1 MTAPTRNEPAL
12 ETDFALPSFRSLYAL
27 TVCVAVLVASDGLF
41 WWLGYESLRYPFG
54 VNLSLIAAVLG
65 GARIVYGALVSLLDG
80 DVGADLALAIA
91 MVAALLLGEYWV
103 AAEVVLIA
111 MIGES
116 LEALTFSRT
125 HRELRKIFELRPCS
139 VRLRRNGESI
149 EVSMDQVTA
158 GDTVEVRPGDRV
170 PVDGT
175 VLSGRSSVDQSTL
188 TGESVPIDK
197 GEGDAVFAGT
207 MNQFG
212 ALEVRVDKVGDDT
225 TLGQVIQMVAKARR
239 NKAQVERV
247 ADRMARYFLPFVMV
261 MAAATFVYTNYAA
274 LQQLAAGGS
283 GALEWMPT
291 LAVLVVACPCAL
303 ILATPAAM
311 MAAIAWLARHGVL
324 TTGGAAIE
332 RLATVT
338 RFAFDKTGT
347 LTEGKLELGECI
359 PLGDHDA
366 KEILRFAAS
375 AEQSSEHLIA
385 GVLVQAATDQN
396 IPLEPVED
404 FQALP
409 GAGVFASVPSG
420 ASPHSDST
428 TCAVLVGNR
437 RLMVERD
444 IPVASEADAAI
455 ERLEQAAQTPLLVC
469 VDEQIIGAVGVRDT
483 VRTEAA
489 DVIAE
494 LRKIGIEQIA
504 LVTGD
509 RRAAAAQVATAVGIE
524 RFEAELHPDE
534 KANWL
539 ADWCEVTTEG
549 GATEEED
556 ASLRADTTSSESA
569 RVAMVGDGVND
580 APALAIAD
588 VGLALG
594 GVGSDIAAEAGDLIL
609 MGAPLSPLPGL
620 VKLSRETVRIIRQ
633 NIILFAFLFNL
644 TGIVLTGWLMPT
656 WSEAWMARS
665 PVAAALVHQI
675 GALLVLLNAMR
686 LLWFERWQTGVIARV
701 ETAAARRLGRLVTP
715 LGRACDFG
723 RWIWRVRKRLL
734 ACGLL
739 LMLIGYLTQIVVFVQ
754 PDEVAVLKRF
764 GRFHAVLAPG
774 PHLCLPPPWDRVI
787 RERPARVRTV
797 DIGLRRVTVDQ
808 AQQVGPIEWNTP
820 HQAGALQRQE
830 GEALVLTGDH
840 SLVEM
845 GATIQYCVS
854 DLRTY
859 RFGVRDADRVLKT
872 LAESAT
878 REIIASR
885 PLLTDGTDGEQLAEI
900 TTSGRGDLEQR
911 IRVLLQE
918 RVDAVGLGIEVLPD
932 GVCLQEIH
940 PPLAVVSAFR
950 DVSSAFKEKERMK
963 NEAEAYYRD
972 KVIQAAGKAVWLEL
986 AADGSEVDDALWM
999 QLREHLS
1006 GEASAEINAAS
1017 AFAAEKEELATGDA
1031 KSFALVENA
1040 HAAAPR
1046 LTEWRMFLEAISE
1059 AMPGKKKIILDSRSG
1074 GRRHLMI
1081 GLPKSL
1087 PSGLLPLTESN
1098 PIEEH

>member
-1 MTAPTRNEPAL
+1 MAVPTRNETDL
-12 ETDFALPSFRSLYAL
+12 ERDFAAPSFRSLYVL
-27 TVCVAVLVASDGLF
+27 TACVALLVAGDGLF
-41 WWLGYESLRYPFG
+41 WWLGWESFRNPLG

-125 HRELRKIFELRPCS
+125 HRELRKIFELRPRS
-139 VRLRRNGESI
+139 VRLRRDGETA
-149 EVSMDQVTA
+149 EVSIDQVSI
-158 GDTVEVRPGDRV
+158 GDTVEVRPGDRL

-188 TGESVPIDK
+188 TGESLPIDK

-212 ALEVRVDKVGDDT
+212 ALDVRVDKVGDAT

-239 NKAQVERV
+239 NKAQVERI
-247 ADRMARYFLPFVMV
+247 ADRMARYFLPFVMA
-261 MAAATFVYTNYAA
+261 MALTTFVYTNYAT
-274 LQQLAAGGS
+274 LQQMAAGGS
-283 GALEWMPT
+283 GSLEWMPT

-359 PLGDHDA
+359 PLGGHDA
-366 KEILRFAAS
+366 GDVLRWAAL

-385 GVLVQAATDQN
+385 RVLVQAAAQQN

-409 GAGVFASVPSG
+409 GAGVVAQFRSEASTESG
-420 ASPHSDST
+420 ESIRT
-428 TCAVLVGNR
+428 VLVGNR
-437 RLMVERD
+437 RLMVERSV
-444 IPVASEADAAI
+444 PVAAEADAAI
-455 ERLEQAAQTPLLVC
+455 ERLEQEAQTPLLVC
-469 VDEQIIGAVGVRDT
+469 VDSVIVGAVGVRDT
-483 VRTEAA
+483 VRAEAA
-489 DVIAE
+489 DVIAQ
-494 LRKIGIEQIA
+494 LRQIGIDQIA

-509 RRAAAAQVATAVGIE
+509 RHASAAQVARAVGID

-539 ADWCEVTTEG
+539 ADWCEV
-549 GATEEED
+549 AAED
-556 ASLRADTTSSESA
+556 EAAEQSPPRHDAATSSESA

-588 VGLALG
+588 VGVALG

-609 MGAPLSPLPGL
+609 MGDPLTPLPGL

-644 TGIVLTGWLMPT
+644 AGIVLTGFLMPS

-675 GALLVLLNAMR
+675 GSLLVLLNAMR
-686 LLWFERWQTGVIARV
+686 LLWFERWQTGVIARI
-701 ETAAARRLGRLVTP
+701 ESAAARRFGRLANP
-715 LGRACDFG
+715 LGRAYDAIG
-723 RWIWRVRKRLL
+723 WMWRARKRLL
-734 ACGLL
+734 GFAILL
-739 LMLIGYLTQIVVFVQ
+739 LLAGYLTQIVVFVQ
-754 PDEVAVLKRF
+754 PDEVVVVKRF
-764 GRFHAVLAPG
+764 GRFHAALGPG
-774 PHLCLPPPWDRVI
+774 AHLRLPPPWDRVV
-787 RERPARVRTV
+787 REKPARVRTV
-797 DIGLRRVTVDQ
+797 DIGLRRVVVDQ
-808 AQQVGPIEWNTP
+808 SQRLAPIEWNTS
-820 HQAGALQRQE
+820 HQAGSLQRQE
-830 GEALVLTGDH
+830 GESLVLTGDQ

-845 GATIQYCVS
+845 GATIQYRVS
-854 DLRTY
+854 DLRAY
-859 RFGVRDADRVLKT
+859 RFGTRDADRVLKT
-872 LAESAT
+872 LAESVT
-878 REIIASR
+878 RQVIASR
-885 PLLTDGTDGEQLAEI
+885 PLLRDAADGDQLAEI
-900 TTSGRGDLEQR
+900 LTSGRGDLEQR
-911 IRVLLQE
+911 IRDVLQE
-918 RVDAVGLGIEVLPD
+918 RVESLGLGIEVLPD

-972 KVIQAAGKAVWLEL
+972 KVIQAAGEEAWREL
-986 AADGSEVDDALWM
+986 SAAGSEVDDDLWRR
-999 QLREHLS
+999 LREVLS
-1006 GEASAEINAAS
+1006 GEASTEINAAA

-1040 HAAAPR
+1040 HSAAPR
-1046 LTEWRMFLEAISE
+1046 LTEWRMFLETLAE
-1059 AMPGKKKIILDSRSG
+1059 AMPGKKKIILDARTG

-1081 GLPKSL
+1081 GLPESL
-1087 PSGLLPLTESN
+1087 PPGLLPLTESN